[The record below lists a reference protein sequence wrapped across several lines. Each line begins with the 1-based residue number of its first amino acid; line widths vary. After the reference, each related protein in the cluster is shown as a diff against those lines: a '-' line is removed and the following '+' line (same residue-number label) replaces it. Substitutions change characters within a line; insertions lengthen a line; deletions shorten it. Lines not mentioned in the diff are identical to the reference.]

1 MYLGRPSTFA
11 QPTTR
16 CTIQNSP
23 ENAADETLCLRW
35 RDRHD
40 ISAAHQLAKRHR
52 RLVAALAQIY
62 RPSGLPWNDLTG
74 EGQLGLMHAIC
85 RFDPDQGV
93 GFATYATWWVTV
105 SLQSYVQKNSPRVRT
120 STSRRQSSPVG
131 RCWPPAGAGAGGDV
145 DSPLCRM
152 NLGMRAGNLDGGR
165 VNQDG

>member
-1 MYLGRPSTFA
+1 MYLGRPSTCA
-11 QPTTR
+11 WPATR
-16 CTIQNSP
+16 CTIRNSP

-52 RLVAALAQIY
+52 RLIVELAEIY

-74 EGQLGLMHAIC
+74 EGQLGLMRAIC

-105 SLQSYVQKNSPRVRT
+105 SLQSYVQKNSPRAFGRA
-120 STSRRQSSPVG
+120 RAGDNHRQSDDVG
-131 RCWPPAGAGAGGDV
+131 RRRAPGPEAMF
-145 DSPLCRM
+145 DSPLSRM
-152 NLGMRAGNLDGGR
+152 NLGK
-165 VNQDG
+165 

>member
-1 MYLGRPSTFA
+1 MYVRRPSTCA
-11 QPTTR
+11 RPATR
-16 CTIQNSP
+16 CTIRNSL
-23 ENAADETLCLRW
+23 ENAADETLCVRW

-52 RLVAALAQIY
+52 RLVVELAEIY

-105 SLQSYVQKNSPRVRT
+105 SLQSYVQKNSLRAFGRARVGDNH
-120 STSRRQSSPVG
+120 RRSDDVG
-131 RCWPPAGAGAGGDV
+131 RRRAPGPE
-145 DSPLCRM
+145 
-152 NLGMRAGNLDGGR
+152 GMSVPYLAARG
-165 VNQDG
+165 

>member
-1 MYLGRPSTFA
+1 MYLGRPSTCA
-11 QPTTR
+11 RPATR
-16 CTIQNSP
+16 CTIRNSP

-52 RLVAALAQIY
+52 RLIVELAEIY
-62 RPSGLPWNDLTG
+62 SPSGLPWNDLTG

-105 SLQSYVQKNSPRVRT
+105 SLQSYVQKNLPRAFGRARVGDSDCR
-120 STSRRQSSPVG
+120 SDDVG
-131 RCWPPAGAGAGGDV
+131 RRRR
-145 DSPLCRM
+145 S
-152 NLGMRAGNLDGGR
+152 R
-165 VNQDG
+165 VSAMSVPYLS